1 MQAANRPADALSR
14 LEAGLASKTLSPRGE
29 ALTLRA
35 DLLSELG
42 RKEEAEDCYRALLEQ
57 NPDSLANYR
66 GFLSN
71 KGLSLDGSE
80 ADKVLKTLAAFTENY
95 PRSAAPKR
103 MALDVA
109 SGESSYGARNPANL
123 LRQ

>member
-1 MQAANRPADALSR
+1 MAEKTIPARGEILSLR
-14 LEAGLASKTLSPRGE
+14 AGLLS
-29 ALTLRA
+29 
-35 DLLSELG
+35 DLG
-42 RKEEAEDCYRALLEQ
+42 RKEEAEDCYRTLLEQ

-66 GFLSN
+66 GFLAN

-80 ADKVLKTLAAFTENY
+80 SEKVLKTLSGFTESY

-109 SGESSYGARNPANL
+109 SGMSESDVRTSAS
-123 LRQ
+123 